1 MDPSVASEKY
11 PFQKVS
17 SFCKVGLDCG
27 SAFQTFMK
35 TCNTLKFRNLLI
47 STFHTTN
54 DQHALKAYLGQYV
67 RKWVDVGL
75 PNVLDDA
82 VEQEEGK

>member
-1 MDPSVASEKY
+1 MDPSVVSEKY

-35 TCNTLKFRNLLI
+35 TCNILGIRHFSLLKTK
-47 STFHTTN
+47 SH
-54 DQHALKAYLGQYV
+54 DQTQQALKAYLG
-67 RKWVDVGL
+67 
-75 PNVLDDA
+75 
-82 VEQEEGK
+82 